1 MIRTSVGWRR
11 LLRAL
16 GGALLLG
23 AAGCTAS
30 ERGRADPRM
39 SVDSPAAP
47 ASHAALVQGLRRDV
61 EALAVVIGVRDGDHP
76 HETKAAV
83 QYIGCALE
91 SVGAGPATL
100 QSYEVNGRTHYN
112 VCVELR
118 GSSEPEQVV
127 VVGAHYD
134 TARGTPGA
142 DDNASGVAAII
153 ALARRVSALPVR
165 PSRTIRFVA
174 FGTEEPPHIR
184 TPNMGSYH
192 YARACRERN
201 DNIVAMLS
209 LDMIGYFSD
218 APGSQR
224 SPVKDAHYPTV
235 GNFIA
240 FAGHSDDRSLI
251 LGAQQAFNQAVPM
264 SAQVMVVPAMI
275 AKRAPMPLGANSSD
289 QWSFWQ
295 WGYPGMM
302 ATDTA
307 NWRNQNYH
315 MPSDTADTLDYER
328 MAVVVEG
335 LEAVVRDWAKPG
347 EPGASAQP

>member
-1 MIRTSVGWRR
+1 M
-11 LLRAL
+11 A
-16 GGALLLG
+16 
-23 AAGCTAS
+23 
-30 ERGRADPRM
+30 
-39 SVDSPAAP
+39 VDSPAA
-47 ASHAALVQGLRRDV
+47 AGESRAALVRGLRADV
-61 EALAVVIGVRDGDHP
+61 EALAVVIGVRDGEHP
-76 HETKAAV
+76 HEQKAAV

-91 SVGAGPATL
+91 SIGAGPAAL
-100 QSYEVNGRTHYN
+100 QSYEVEGRTHYN
-112 VCVELR
+112 VCFEVR
-118 GSSEPEQVV
+118 GTNEPEQVV

-142 DDNASGVAAII
+142 DDNASGVAGMI
-153 ALARRVSALPVR
+153 ALARRICASEVR
-165 PSRTIRFVA
+165 PTRTVRFVA

-192 YARACRERN
+192 YARACRQRN

-218 APGSQR
+218 APDSQR
-224 SPVKDAHYPTV
+224 APVKDSYPTV
-235 GNFIA
+235 ANFIA

-251 LGAQQAFNQAVPM
+251 VGAQQTFNQAAPM
-264 SAQVMVVPAMI
+264 SAEIMVVPAMI
-275 AKRAPMPLGANSSD
+275 ARRAPMPLGANSSD

-295 WGYPGMM
+295 WGYPGIM

-315 MPSDTADTLDYER
+315 MPGDTADTLDYER

-335 LEAVVRDWAKPG
+335 LEAVVRGWA
-347 EPGASAQP
+347 GAAETRPAP

>member
-1 MIRTSVGWRR
+1 MITASVARRR
-11 LLRAL
+11 LLLAL
-16 GGALLLG
+16 GYALLLV
-23 AAGCTAS
+23 AAGCRAS
-30 ERGRADPRM
+30 ERGAAGPLM
-39 SVDSPAAP
+39 AVDSPAAAP
-47 ASHAALVQGLRRDV
+47 ESRAVLVSGLRRDI
-61 EALAVVIGVRDGDHP
+61 EALAVVIGLRDGEHL
-76 HETKAAV
+76 HEQKAAV

-91 SVGAGPATL
+91 SIGAGPAAL
-100 QSYEVNGRTHYN
+100 QSYEVEGKTHYN
-112 VCVELR
+112 VCFELR
-118 GSSEPEQVV
+118 GSSEPDQVV

-142 DDNASGVAAII
+142 DDNASGVAGII
-153 ALARRVSALPVR
+153 ALARRIAASPVR
-165 PSRTIRFVA
+165 PARTVRFVA

-224 SPVKDAHYPTV
+224 SPVKDGSYPTV

-240 FAGHSDDRSLI
+240 FAGHSEDRNLI
-251 LGAQQAFNQAVPM
+251 LGAQQAFNRAAPM
-264 SAQVMVVPAMI
+264 SAQVMIVPAMI

-295 WGYPGMM
+295 WGYPGIM
-302 ATDTA
+302 ATDTG

-315 MPSDTADTLDYER
+315 MPTDTADTLDYER
-328 MAVVVEG
+328 MAGVVEG
-335 LEAVVRDWAKPG
+335 LEAVVRDWAGTGKAHSVP
-347 EPGASAQP
+347 